1 MSLVCLHCGKSFEGH
16 NEKFC
21 SNGCRDSH
29 ISSIEKRVKEAT
41 KNDPSHTEK
50 LGQD

>member
-1 MSLVCLHCGKSFEGH
+1 MPLVCLHCGKSFEGH

-29 ISSIEKRVKEAT
+29 IASIEKRVKEAT
-41 KNDPSHTEK
+41 ENDRSHTEK

>member
-1 MSLVCLHCGKSFEGH
+1 MSLVCLHCGKSFEGI

-41 KNDPSHTEK
+41 KNDRSHTEK